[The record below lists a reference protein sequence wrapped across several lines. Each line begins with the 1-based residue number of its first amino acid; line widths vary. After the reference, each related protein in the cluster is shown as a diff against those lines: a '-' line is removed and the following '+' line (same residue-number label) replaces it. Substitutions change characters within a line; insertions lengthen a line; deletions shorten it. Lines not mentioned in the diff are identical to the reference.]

1 MSSPIKFIV
10 DMIIQQSNDV
20 NSPFYGPKVLLSLK
34 NPQIEPLVLS
44 DMDAGSIDLP
54 TVGTASI
61 KFSSLNVTGLSNLMI
76 RKEDVQVDGNNVTLL
91 AQISKIN
98 PAPAGVP
105 DKLRLVGNLEI
116 NSAKAGTMNGQ
127 MDIIIAEA
135 TLKAQASIDLAT
147 GKPVVKFTQIE
158 LDADT
163 SSKNMTTEI
172 GVDKGRLISGIVDK
186 VFEMG
191 SVRELV
197 LTNINAEIKTQ
208 LNAIG
213 TEVTKIAGSYF
224 K

>member
-1 MSSPIKFIV
+1 M
-10 DMIIQQSNDV
+10 
-20 NSPFYGPKVLLSLK
+20 
-34 NPQIEPLVLS
+34 
-44 DMDAGSIDLP
+44 
-54 TVGTASI
+54 
-61 KFSSLNVTGLSNLMI
+61 TGLSNLMI

-91 AQISKIN
+91 AQISKIS